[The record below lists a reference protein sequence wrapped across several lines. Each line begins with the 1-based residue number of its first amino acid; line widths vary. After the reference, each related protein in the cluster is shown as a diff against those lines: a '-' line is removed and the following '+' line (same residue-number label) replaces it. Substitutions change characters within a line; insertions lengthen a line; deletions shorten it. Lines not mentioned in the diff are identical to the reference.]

1 MKLRIS
7 DIIQDSIVDGKG
19 IRLTVF
25 TQGCPHNC
33 PQCHNPQTHSFEAGK
48 EMDTN
53 MIIQLMKENPLL
65 DGITLSGGEPFVQA
79 KGCAEIA
86 RDVHKNHLNVWTYT
100 GYTYEQILNSKKKD
114 WLDLLYETDVLVDG
128 QFLAEKRS
136 IELSFRGSSNQRI
149 IDVQKSLKEKKVV
162 LIQ

>member
-1 MKLRIS
+1 MKLHIS
-7 DIIQDSIVDGKG
+7 NIIQDSIVDGKG

-33 PQCHNPQTHSFEAGK
+33 PQCHNPQTHSFEGGT
-48 EMDTN
+48 EIDTN
-53 MIIQLMKENPLL
+53 TIIVSAKENPLL

-79 KGCAEIA
+79 KACAEIA
-86 RDVHKNHLNVWTYT
+86 KGVHKNHLNVWTYT
-100 GYTYEQILNSKKKD
+100 GYTYEQILNSQKKD

-128 QFLAEKRS
+128 RFLVEKRS

-149 IDVQKSLKEKKVV
+149 IDVQKSLKENKV
-162 LIQ
+162 IFI